1 MSESESSSTATAKR
15 SADDDDVAYTTKKL
29 CSSSDSTAMPSRM
42 LVEVGESVAVKVGDR
57 WENWSV
63 FKIYN
68 DGSLLL
74 AVSATLTLTLT
85 TLPCMLSIAIV

>member
-1 MSESESSSTATAKR
+1 
-15 SADDDDVAYTTKKL
+15 
-29 CSSSDSTAMPSRM
+29 M

-63 FKIYN
+63 FKTYN